1 MVRSGLES
9 RDEAGRSTHRE
20 PAKAAGEWQTFMTRV
35 KKNFYKVQGQ
45 SITWVG
51 ECPWTNTLC
60 FGSEDGKL
68 HFTQDSPE
76 IGEAII
82 ATDAI
87 NAVAFADNLFAV
99 SSRHEVRI
107 GRRPAQNGGGL
118 DVFSH
123 GFRGG
128 AHGVVASQT
137 GAFLAPIGDQ
147 GLLLLK
153 LDHCGVGV
161 QTASHWDLPFN
172 FYKLIRLG
180 TAPQGE
186 EVFASAG
193 RGDGLLAFPFSK
205 EAVSVSG
212 THHSFE
218 AHDIVDVCPLNDPHY
233 PLAVACLSRSRAVF
247 LIRDV
252 IEDQTPFALNY
263 GGIQGTPYSLLSAQ
277 GHLFLLTDRELIILP
292 NVASRFLR
300 GESLVGPLE
309 IACVP
314 VNVSEAFLRRDQ
326 AILLIEEDSSV
337 AQLEIEDLIEAKAS
351 AHRQAG
357 LEWNG
362 SPHQE
367 SSIGTTDEVPPVD
380 NVALEVK
387 TVDFGPIGTGWHRN
401 DPFNLV
407 LIPAA

>member
-1 MVRSGLES
+1 
-9 RDEAGRSTHRE
+9 
-20 PAKAAGEWQTFMTRV
+20 MTRV
-35 KKNFYKVQGQ
+35 KKNVYKIQGQ
-45 SITWVG
+45 SISWVG
-51 ECPWTNTLC
+51 ECPWTDTLC
-60 FGSEDGKL
+60 FGGEDGKL
-68 HFTQDSPE
+68 VFSPGSFGIE
-76 IGEAII
+76 DEAKTNVFPL

-87 NAVAFADNLFAV
+87 NAVAFADNLFAL
-99 SSRHEVRI
+99 SSRNEVVI
-107 GRRPAQNGGGL
+107 GRRQPQNGGGL
-118 DVFSH
+118 DGYSHDFS
-123 GFRGG
+123 GG

-153 LDHCGVGV
+153 LDHCRVGA

-252 IEDQTPFALNY
+252 LEDQTPFALNY
-263 GGIQGTPYSLLSAQ
+263 GGIQGTAYTLLSAQ
-277 GHLFLLTDRELIILP
+277 GHLFLLTDRELVTLP

-300 GESLVGPLE
+300 GESLDGPLE
-309 IACVP
+309 IASIP
-314 VNVSEAFLRRDQ
+314 VNVSEAFLRRDH
-326 AILLIEEDSSV
+326 AVLLIEEDSAV
-337 AQLEIEDLIEAKAS
+337 AQLEIKDLVEVTAS
-351 AHRQAG
+351 AYRQAG
-357 LEWNG
+357 LELNG
-362 SPHQE
+362 RPHQE
-367 SSIGTTDEVPPVD
+367 SLSDPTDEVKPD
-380 NVALEVK
+380 ENVAPEVK
-387 TVDFGPIGTGWHRN
+387 MVEIVPIESGWHGN
-401 DPFNLV
+401 DPFH
-407 LIPAA
+407 LILTPAA

>member
-1 MVRSGLES
+1 
-9 RDEAGRSTHRE
+9 
-20 PAKAAGEWQTFMTRV
+20 MTGV
-35 KKNFYKVQGQ
+35 KKIFHKILGQ
-45 SITWVG
+45 SVSWVG
-51 ECPWTNTLC
+51 ECPWTDTLC
-60 FGSEDGKL
+60 FGGEDGKL
-68 HFTQDSPE
+68 VFSPGSFGIE
-76 IGEAII
+76 DEAKTNVFPL

-87 NAVAFADNLFAV
+87 NAVAFADNLFAL
-99 SSRHEVRI
+99 SSRNEVVI
-107 GRRPAQNGGGL
+107 GRRQAQNGGGL
-118 DVFSH
+118 DVYSHDFS
-123 GFRGG
+123 GG

-137 GAFLAPIGDQ
+137 GAFLAPLGDQ

-153 LDHCGVGV
+153 LDHCRVDA
-161 QTASHWDLPFN
+161 QTGSRQDSPFN

-252 IEDQTPFALNY
+252 LEDQTPFALNY
-263 GGIQGTPYSLLSAQ
+263 GGIQGTSYTLLSAQ
-277 GHLFLLTDRELIILP
+277 GHLFLLTDRELVTLP

-300 GESLVGPLE
+300 GESLAGPLE

-337 AQLEIEDLIEAKAS
+337 AQLEIEDLIEATAS

-362 SPHQE
+362 RPHQE
-367 SSIGTTDEVPPVD
+367 SSSGATDEVKPVD
-380 NVALEVK
+380 NVAPEVK
-387 TVDFGPIGTGWHRN
+387 MVEIVPIESGWHRN
-401 DPFNLV
+401 DPFNLI